1 MTGVQMHQAEQD
13 VICLVG
19 CAVRGETPDPERL
32 ADLDAVYTVASRHM
46 LTAAVAI
53 ALERAGLKDARSSRA
68 IAASLRKRLLFE
80 QEMGRVKAELEA
92 AGIWY
97 MPLKGAVLQSFYP
110 VSEMREF
117 SDYDI
122 LIDAER
128 AADVKA
134 VMEGLG
140 FTTKSYNR
148 SCHDVYLKPPFFN
161 FQMHISLF
169 NKEYDGA
176 TYQYF
181 RDVGNRLTGAGC
193 EKHFTPEDFYLYM
206 LAHEYKHYSTG
217 GTGLRSLLDT
227 YVYLS
232 RVTPDWAYVAAEAE
246 KLGLSD
252 FEKANRSLALQLFGG
267 GELTEADR
275 AMLDYV
281 LRSGAYGNWKHAV
294 ENQLAKMN
302 HSRKKYFLSQLAPP
316 YGQML
321 KRYPILRKMPF
332 LYPACWLHRLV
343 YGLLFYRKIILYQ
356 LRVVLGLKQK

>member
-1 MTGVQMHQAEQD
+1 MTEAQMHQAAQD

-19 CAVRGETPDPERL
+19 CAVRGETPDPERF

-53 ALERAGLKDARSSRA
+53 ALERAGLKDTHSSRA
-68 IAASLRKRLLFE
+68 IAASLRKRLFFE
-80 QEMGRVKAELEA
+80 QEMGQVKAGLEA

-97 MPLKGAVLQSFYP
+97 MPLKGAVLHSFYP
-110 VSEMREF
+110 ISEMREF
-117 SDYDI
+117 VDYDI
-122 LIDAER
+122 LIDADR
-128 AADVKA
+128 AGDVKA

-140 FTTKSYNR
+140 FTAESYNK
-148 SCHDVYLKPPFFN
+148 SNHDVFLKPPFFN
-161 FQMHISLF
+161 FQMHRTLF
-169 NKEYDGA
+169 KKEYDSA
-176 TYQYF
+176 IYYDYQ
-181 RDVGNRLTGAGC
+181 DVKDRLTGAGC
-193 EKHFTPEDFYLYM
+193 EKHFTPDDFYLYM
-206 LAHEYKHYSTG
+206 LAHEYRHYSTG

-252 FEKANRSLALQLFGG
+252 FEKANRSLALHLFGG

-281 LRSGAYGNWKHAV
+281 LCSGAYGTWKHDV

-302 HSRKKYFLSQLAPP
+302 NSRKQYFLSRLTPP
-316 YGQML
+316 YGLML
-321 KRYPILRKMPF
+321 EKYPILRKMPF

-343 YGLLFYRKIILYQ
+343 HGLLFNRKIILYQ